1 MSNSFLIIL
10 GIIIPL
16 FAALFSYVCRYNN
29 NLRDS
34 FGIIGGLIT
43 FVISLKIFHG
53 IQNNEVYQITFFT
66 LFDGVDFA
74 FKVSALGSIFSLVAS
89 SLWILASI
97 YTIGYMRGAGEK
109 NQTRFVIFY
118 SIAIHAAL
126 AIAWS
131 GNLLVLFIFYEI
143 LTFSTFPL
151 VGHKQNAESQS
162 AGRLYLSILVGTSLI
177 FFLPA
182 IFWIWLK
189 TGTLDFQDGGIL
201 MNKFPA
207 EYLSFLIA
215 MLVFGIG
222 KAAIMPIHRWL
233 PAAMVAPTPVSALLH
248 AVAVV
253 KAGVFSFLV
262 VVVYIVGPDF
272 LLQTKSSDW
281 LVWLACFTI
290 MASSIIAITKDDLKA
305 RLAYSTIS
313 QLSYIILG
321 AALASSLALK
331 GASFHIITHA
341 LGKITLF
348 FCAGAIYVTAH
359 IKKVSDLK
367 GMGYKLPLI
376 FFAYTLGALSI
387 IGVPPFI
394 GSWSKFYLIMGSIE
408 REFIIVAIILGI
420 SSLLNIYYLLQP
432 VVIGFTQ
439 NSKKEIKLIKAPL
452 TVCPPLITGLGC
464 LVFFFYANYFLNNI
478 SGVIVN

>member
-1 MSNSFLIIL
+1 MSNSFLLLL
-10 GIIIPL
+10 GIATPL
-16 FAALFSYVCRYNN
+16 IAALFSYLTRYNN

-34 FGIIGGLIT
+34 FGIIGGIVTLI
-43 FVISLKIFHG
+43 ISLRVFHG
-53 IQNNEVYQITFFT
+53 IQSNEIFEIT
-66 LFDGVDFA
+66 LFNLFEGVDFT
-74 FKVSALGSIFSLVAS
+74 FRVTPLGSIFSLVAS
-89 SLWILASI
+89 SLWIMASI

-126 AIAWS
+126 SIAWS

-151 VGHKQNAESQS
+151 VGHKQNSESQS

-182 IFWIWLK
+182 IFWIWLE
-189 TGTLDFQDGGIL
+189 TGTLNFQDGGIL
-201 MNKFPA
+201 INKFPT

-215 MLVFGIG
+215 LLVFGIG

-262 VVVYIVGPDF
+262 VIVYIVGPDY
-272 LLQTKSSDW
+272 LLQTNSSDW

-321 AALASSLALK
+321 AALASSLAIK

-359 IKKVSDLK
+359 IKKVSELK
-367 GMGYKLPLI
+367 GLGFKLPLI
-376 FFAYTLGALSI
+376 FVAYTLGALSI

-394 GSWSKFYLIMGSIE
+394 GSWSKFYLIMGSLE
-408 REFIIVAIILGI
+408 REFIFVAIILGV

-439 NSKKEIKLIKAPL
+439 TRKKEIKLIKSPL
-452 TVCPPLITGLGC
+452 TVWPPVITGIGC
-464 LVFFFYANYFLNNI
+464 LILFFYSDYFIHNVNR
-478 SGVIVN
+478 VIT

>member
-1 MSNSFLIIL
+1 LSNSFLIIL
-10 GIIIPL
+10 GIITPL

-34 FGIIGGLIT
+34 FGIIGGLVT
-43 FVISLKIFHG
+43 FLISLKIFHG
-53 IQNNEVYQITFFT
+53 IQNNEIFQITFFT
-66 LFDGVDFA
+66 LFDGVDFT
-74 FKVSALGSIFSLVAS
+74 FKVTALGSIFSLVAS

-182 IFWIWLK
+182 IFWIWLE

-201 MNKFPA
+201 INQFPA
-207 EYLSFLIA
+207 EYLSLLIA

-262 VVVYIVGPDF
+262 VIVYIVGPEF

-359 IKKVSDLK
+359 IKKVSELK
-367 GMGYKLPLI
+367 GMGFKLPLI

-439 NSKKEIKLIKAPL
+439 NSRREVKLTKAPL
-452 TVCPPLITGLGC
+452 TVWPPVITGLSC
-464 LVFFFYANYFLNNI
+464 LIFFFYANYFLNNV
-478 SGVIVN
+478 SGVIVS

>member
-10 GIIIPL
+10 GIITPL

-162 AGRLYLSILVGTSLI
+162 AGRLYLSILVGTLSLI
-177 FFLPA
+177 HISEP
-182 IFWIWLK
+182 
-189 TGTLDFQDGGIL
+189 TR
-201 MNKFPA
+201 
-207 EYLSFLIA
+207 
-215 MLVFGIG
+215 LV
-222 KAAIMPIHRWL
+222 
-233 PAAMVAPTPVSALLH
+233 
-248 AVAVV
+248 
-253 KAGVFSFLV
+253 
-262 VVVYIVGPDF
+262 
-272 LLQTKSSDW
+272 
-281 LVWLACFTI
+281 
-290 MASSIIAITKDDLKA
+290 
-305 RLAYSTIS
+305 
-313 QLSYIILG
+313 
-321 AALASSLALK
+321 
-331 GASFHIITHA
+331 
-341 LGKITLF
+341 
-348 FCAGAIYVTAH
+348 
-359 IKKVSDLK
+359 
-367 GMGYKLPLI
+367 
-376 FFAYTLGALSI
+376 
-387 IGVPPFI
+387 
-394 GSWSKFYLIMGSIE
+394 
-408 REFIIVAIILGI
+408 
-420 SSLLNIYYLLQP
+420 
-432 VVIGFTQ
+432 
-439 NSKKEIKLIKAPL
+439 
-452 TVCPPLITGLGC
+452 
-464 LVFFFYANYFLNNI
+464 
-478 SGVIVN
+478 

>member
-1 MSNSFLIIL
+1 
-10 GIIIPL
+10 
-16 FAALFSYVCRYNN
+16 
-29 NLRDS
+29 
-34 FGIIGGLIT
+34 
-43 FVISLKIFHG
+43 
-53 IQNNEVYQITFFT
+53 
-66 LFDGVDFA
+66 
-74 FKVSALGSIFSLVAS
+74 
-89 SLWILASI
+89 
-97 YTIGYMRGAGEK
+97 
-109 NQTRFVIFY
+109 
-118 SIAIHAAL
+118 
-126 AIAWS
+126 
-131 GNLLVLFIFYEI
+131 
-143 LTFSTFPL
+143 
-151 VGHKQNAESQS
+151 
-162 AGRLYLSILVGTSLI
+162 
-177 FFLPA
+177 
-182 IFWIWLK
+182 
-189 TGTLDFQDGGIL
+189 

-262 VVVYIVGPDF
+262 VIVYIVGPDF

-432 VVIGFTQ
+432 VVIGFSQ

-452 TVCPPLITGLGC
+452 TVWPPLITGLGC

>member
-1 MSNSFLIIL
+1 MSNSSLIIFGL
-10 GIIIPL
+10 LIPL
-16 FAALFSYVCRYNN
+16 LSALGSYVFQKNI

-34 FGIIGGLIT
+34 FGVIGGIIT
-43 FVISLKIFHG
+43 FIISLIIFDG
-53 IQNNEVYQITFFT
+53 IQNFQEFSIS
-66 LFDGVDFA
+66 LFPLIQGVDFT
-74 FKVSALGSIFSLVAS
+74 FRVTPLGSIFSLVAS

-97 YTIGYMRGAGEK
+97 YTIGYMRGAAED

-151 VGHKQNAESQS
+151 VGHKQNAESQA
-162 AGRLYLSILVGTSLI
+162 AGRVYLSILVGTSLML
-177 FFLPA
+177 FLPA
-182 IFWIWLK
+182 IFWIWFQ
-189 TGTLDFQDGGIL
+189 TGTLDFKSGGIL
-201 MNKFPA
+201 EGKFPT
-207 EYLSFLIA
+207 EYLSFLVA
-215 MLVFGIG
+215 LLVFGIG

-262 VVVYIVGPDF
+262 VVVYIIGPEYLF
-272 LLQTKSSDW
+272 ESKASDW
-281 LVWLACFTI
+281 LIWLASFTI
-290 MASSIIAITKDDLKA
+290 LASSIIAISKDDLKA

-321 AALASSLALK
+321 AALATTFAIK

-341 LGKITLF
+341 IGKITLF

-359 IKKVSDLK
+359 VKKISQLN
-367 GMGYKLPLI
+367 GLGYKTPLI

-387 IGVPPFI
+387 IGVPPFV
-394 GSWSKFYLIMGSIE
+394 GSWSKFYLILGSLE
-408 REFIIVAIILGI
+408 ADYLFVAIILGI
-420 SSLLNIYYLLQP
+420 SSLLNIYYLLEPVFVGFRKKLTKDIHLTNAPLAVWPP
-432 VVIGFTQ
+432 VV
-439 NSKKEIKLIKAPL
+439 
-452 TVCPPLITGLGC
+452 TGLGC
-464 LVFFFYANYFLNNI
+464 FVLFFFANYFDEIIN
-478 SGVIVN
+478 GVLFL